1 MCSRWC
7 VFVYFG
13 IQETCSIRAF
23 VVHGMSQKHYEIN
36 KLHIVLQSTWN
47 IVPSLQA
54 SGKIGKTLEICLFT
68 SLILRERERER
79 EVFFLG
85 HIHWVQSVLWIEY
98 MAKTQPLGYQLSSVD
113 IYSAFVTILCI
124 IVVPISSFENKR
136 LTMEVADNSNLL
148 YQG

>member
-1 MCSRWC
+1 MCSRRYI
-7 VFVYFG
+7 FVYFG

-36 KLHIVLQSTWN
+36 KLHIVLQSPWN

-68 SLILRERERER
+68 SLILRERKR

-85 HIHWVQSVLWIEY
+85 HIHWVQSVLRIEY

-113 IYSAFVTILCI
+113 IYTAFVTILCI

-136 LTMEVADNSNLL
+136 PTMEAADNSNLL